1 MSYCQHC
8 AKLTEEDISRQYHD
22 FKYGFPIKSD
32 DELFGRLILEINQAG
47 LSWLTILKKEQNF
60 RQAFDAF
67 NIEKIAKYQTPKIEE
82 LLQNAGIIR
91 NKLKINA
98 VIHNA
103 QQVLTLIESHGSFRN
118 WLNQN
123 DSKNL
128 QEWVQL
134 FKKYFKFV
142 GGEIVNEFLMST
154 GYLKG
159 AHEVSCSVYQDV
171 LKTKP
176 NWLKYESNS

>member
-8 AKLTEEDISRQYHD
+8 AKQAADDLNRAYHD
-22 FKYGFPIKSD
+22 NQYGFPIHSD

-47 LSWLTILKKEQNF
+47 LSWLTILKKQENF
-60 RQAFDAF
+60 RLAFDEF
-67 NIEKIAKYQTPKIEE
+67 NIEKIALYDEAKIEE
-82 LLQNAGIIR
+82 LLQNSGIIR

-103 QQVLTLIESHGSFRN
+103 KQVLTLIEEHGSFQA
-118 WLNQN
+118 WLNLN

-128 QEWVQL
+128 QEWVLL

-142 GGEIVNEFLMST
+142 GGEIVNEFLMSA

-159 AHEVSCSVYQDV
+159 AHENSCLIYQNV
-171 LKTKP
+171 LKEQP
-176 NWLKYESNS
+176 NWLKYESNT

>member
-8 AKLTEEDISRQYHD
+8 ASLPEDDISRLYHD
-22 FKYGFPIKSD
+22 FKYGFPIESD

-47 LSWLTILKKEQNF
+47 LSWLTILKKEANF
-60 RQAFDAF
+60 RSAFDNF
-67 NIEKIAKYQTPKIEE
+67 KIEKIARYHSDKFDE
-82 LLQNAGIIR
+82 LMQNTGIIR

-98 VIHNA
+98 VIYNA
-103 QQVLTLIESHGSFRN
+103 QQVLALTEAHGSFRK
-118 WLNQN
+118 WLNHN

-128 QEWVQL
+128 QEWVLL

-142 GGEIVNEFLMST
+142 GVEIVNEFLMST

-159 AHEVSCSVYQDV
+159 AHESTCSVYQNV

-176 NWLKYESNS
+176 NWLTYESNN

>member
-1 MSYCQHC
+1 MSYCEHC
-8 AKLTEEDISRQYHD
+8 AKQPEDDFNKIYHD
-22 FKYGFPIKSD
+22 NKYGFPIDSD

-47 LSWLTILKKEQNF
+47 LSWLTILKKEENF
-60 RQAFDAF
+60 RLAFDDF
-67 NIEKIAKYQTPKIEE
+67 NIDKIANYQSDKIDE

-103 QQVLTLIESHGSFRN
+103 QQVLTLIEAHGSFHN

-128 QEWVQL
+128 QEWVLL

-159 AHEVSCSVYQDV
+159 AHELNCSVYQDII
-171 LKTKP
+171 KTKP